1 MPAPPWPSTS
11 PGQPGPP
18 GNHGLRRLIEAKQKW
33 HYSPDAEAR
42 KLGFRGWHERGYL
55 PHFDAPG
62 VTQVMTVNLVDAF
75 PVTRR
80 AEWEPL
86 FKVPDESERRRQL
99 QAWLDRGHG
108 QCWLRQPSVAELV
121 EQTLLAEHRQLYA
134 LQAWP
139 IMPNHLH
146 VVVDVWKTPLSL
158 LVKKW
163 KGATGRQANRVLGR
177 TGQFW
182 QEDYW
187 DTLVRDADHLADA
200 VRYVENNPTKARLVR
215 DPKAWRWSSA
225 RRRDVYERLP

>member
-1 MPAPPWPSTS
+1 MGRTS
-11 PGQPGPP
+11 
-18 GNHGLRRLIEAKQKW
+18 
-33 HYSPDAEAR
+33 
-42 KLGFRGWHERGYL
+42 
-55 PHFDAPG
+55 
-62 VTQVMTVNLVDAF
+62 
-75 PVTRR
+75 
-80 AEWEPL
+80 
-86 FKVPDESERRRQL
+86 RRRL
-99 QAWLDRGHG
+99 QAWLNRGHG

-121 EQTLLAEHRQLYA
+121 EQTLLAEHRRLYA
-134 LQAWP
+134 LQAWA

-146 VVVDVWKTPLSL
+146 VVVDVWKTPLSV

-215 DPKAWRWSSA
+215 DPKGWRWSSA
-225 RRRDVYERLP
+225 RCRDVYGRLP